1 MLSFSPR
8 KVIFAFYLWSF
19 GSFFSCFSC
28 FSRFVSILRF
38 FFLLLFFLF
47 FFLNLLS
54 PSIREASLNF
64 LLLSRVPIIS
74 LPRIHSRPLFTRSF
88 NTSLSRA
95 YGHERIFFL
104 PPRIY
109 FRESFVYDFPPF
121 FFSFLFLI
129 LSHGPSRGP
138 PTTTCTSSRS
148 SHHFLFHNS
157 SRNESPPSS
166 SLRGFDLSLILS
178 SLPTF
183 SFLPPH
189 FRLLSTK
196 LRSPPLPLSR
206 ESTFAIPWSPL
217 SRQPGA
223 VIYRTSVGTSN

>member
-1 MLSFSPR
+1 MKLLLIFSSFHASQ
-8 KVIFAFYLWSF
+8 S
-19 GSFFSCFSC
+19 SFFREFILALYL
-28 FSRFVSILRF
+28 RGVST
-38 FFLLLFFLF
+38 
-47 FFLNLLS
+47 
-54 PSIREASLNF
+54 P
-64 LLLSRVPIIS
+64 
-74 LPRIHSRPLFTRSF
+74 
-88 NTSLSRA
+88 LSRA

-178 SLPTF
+178 SLPF
-183 SFLPPH
+183 SFFLSPTSLSPSVHETSIPPSP
-189 FRLLSTK
+189 FLS
-196 LRSPPLPLSR
+196 
-206 ESTFAIPWSPL
+206 
-217 SRQPGA
+217 
-223 VIYRTSVGTSN
+223 

>member
-1 MLSFSPR
+1 M
-8 KVIFAFYLWSF
+8 K
-19 GSFFSCFSC
+19 
-28 FSRFVSILRF
+28 
-38 FFLLLFFLF
+38 LLLIFSSFHASQSSLF
-47 FFLNLLS
+47 
-54 PSIREASLNF
+54 REFILALYLRGVST
-64 LLLSRVPIIS
+64 P
-74 LPRIHSRPLFTRSF
+74 
-88 NTSLSRA
+88 LSRA

-138 PTTTCTSSRS
+138 PTTTCTSF

-178 SLPTF
+178 SLPF
-183 SFLPPH
+183 SFFLSPTSLSPSVHETSIPPSP
-189 FRLLSTK
+189 FLS
-196 LRSPPLPLSR
+196 
-206 ESTFAIPWSPL
+206 
-217 SRQPGA
+217 
-223 VIYRTSVGTSN
+223 